1 MASVAS
7 TLRSLVSEMKR
18 IGFRK
23 RAGIDI
29 YTIEL
34 ADSIIGWVGMNRA
47 SSGGSAGEL
56 ELWPIIGLRHQ
67 EVEQIV
73 SELKGKEPNDFHP
86 ATVFWPLRYIMPEE
100 LRQHWW
106 FTPENAPEM
115 ARVVADAIEKWGLP
129 WMREHASLA
138 KICEL
143 AEDAFGEDSA
153 LGYTRPVLWQ
163 LLGNPER
170 VTTVINEVNASVSYS
185 EPYAVNFRRFVKA
198 FKRRFS

>member
-23 RAGIDI
+23 LARDDI

-34 ADSIIGWVGMNRA
+34 AESIIGIVGMNRA
-47 SSGGSAGEL
+47 SSGGRAGEL
-56 ELWPIIGLRHQ
+56 ELWPLMGLRHNEVQ
-67 EVEQIV
+67 EIV
-73 SELKGKEPNDFHP
+73 SELKGKEPGDFQP

-100 LRQHWW
+100 LREHWM

-129 WMREHASLA
+129 WMREHASLE

-143 AEDAFGEDSA
+143 AEGEFGFDSQ
-153 LGYTRPVLWQ
+153 LNYTRPVIWQ
-163 LLGNPER
+163 LLDQPER
-170 VTTVINEVNASVSYS
+170 AKALINEVEAGLTDN
-185 EPYAVNFRRFVKA
+185 PYGVRFREYVAA
-198 FKRRFS
+198 FQKRFS